1 MYDHLS
7 PITGMARQGLRL
19 EAPGSDFPLWLALNA
34 DGLADLAHWLGG
46 PLWRDRAER
55 VCAAARTGRV
65 RPAPVRELLD
75 LFALTHV
82 GDPDRCET
90 DRFAYIDPGDPRVHQ
105 CCLVAESLARGLAA
119 TARAAGDATVAAGSS
134 SLGRA
139 A

>member
-7 PITGMARQGLRL
+7 PSTGTARQGLRL

-34 DGLADLAHWLGG
+34 AGLSDLAHWLGG
-46 PLWRDRAER
+46 PLLRARTER
-55 VCAAARTGRV
+55 VCAAARMGRV
-65 RPAPVRELLD
+65 RPAQVRELLD

-82 GDPDRCET
+82 GDPGRCET
-90 DRFAYIDPGDPRVHQ
+90 ARFAYIDPSDPRVHQ

-119 TARAAGDATVAAGSS
+119 TVRAAGDATTAAGAS

>member
-7 PITGMARQGLRL
+7 PMTCSAQQGLRL

-34 DGLADLAHWLGG
+34 AGLSDLAHWLGG

-55 VCAAARTGRV
+55 VCAAACMGRV
-65 RPAPVRELLD
+65 RPAPVRELLN

-82 GDPDRCET
+82 GDPNRCET
-90 DRFAYIDPGDPRVHQ
+90 ARFARLDLGDPRVHQ

-119 TARAAGDATVAAGSS
+119 TAREGGDAKVAAAAS